1 MIFNQI
7 VEIIEYVDII
17 QIFPYINDQYLYNDT
32 VQELKENIQSFNFN
46 ADMYAENYKSV
57 LPGDLVNQKVI
68 QEKKYM
74 STDIYRAVMNLHDAN
89 NLIKDR
95 LISNEHGLFSDDSIN
110 RWIGIYNKNGADIN
124 SIVDQYEA
132 HVAKNNELREIHDHL
147 VNFVPV
153 DKHQRVGTSMLNDRN
168 FVYLD
173 YKNTQKT
180 RNLFKYIVTRLKSVN
195 KLVNRVATKLKD

>member
-7 VEIIEYVDII
+7 VEIIEYVDMI